1 MLDVL
6 HLQDTQSYDFKQYF
20 GLGLDIGTS
29 NLDDWI
35 VWNKPRGIKFCYM
48 LGVGGG
54 GSGGGSDTTVNDSGG
69 GGGGGSGAQTA
80 ILLPEMFIP
89 DVLYIYAGAGGKG
102 QLNTA
107 GTGINGANTYIAIE
121 RYSTFTANLTLL
133 TANGGTGGGG
143 GGAAS
148 GGAGGA
154 GGAASTVADMPLCRG
169 AFTSIAGQVGGAGGT
184 TGANAPDF
192 NFPTSG
198 LMVTGG
204 SGGGGGA
211 TGGGAGDGGD
221 IIAPTTTLGDTYFGP
236 ILGGIGAQGNNAA
249 TPGGNGYRSS
259 NYIINVGG
267 AGGGGGSSGNNRPGA
282 IGGDGAPGCG
292 GGGTGAGNPSNPTI
306 KGGEGGPGFVIILC
320 W

>member
-20 GLGLDIGTS
+20 GLGLDIGTT
-29 NLDDWI
+29 NLDDWV

-54 GSGGGSDTTVNDSGG
+54 GSGGGSNFTVNNAGG

-102 QLNTA
+102 PLVA
-107 GTGINGANTYIAIE
+107 GAGVNGANTYVAIE

-133 TANGGTGGGG
+133 RANGGLGGGGGVAITGGTGGT
-143 GGAAS
+143 GGAV
-148 GGAGGA
+148 
-154 GGAASTVADMPLCRG
+154 STIEDMPLCRG
-169 AFTSIAGQVGGAGGT
+169 AFTSIAGQS
-184 TGANAPDF
+184 GANGGNTGLVGASIS
-192 NFPTSG
+192 FPTTG

-204 SGGGGGA
+204 AGGGGGA
-211 TGGGAGDGGD
+211 TGGNGSAGGSITAPAGPLGTTYFLTIDGGV
-221 IIAPTTTLGDTYFGP
+221 
-236 ILGGIGAQGNNAA
+236 GAQGNNAA
-249 TPGGNGYRSS
+249 VNGGNGYSAS
-259 NYIINVGG
+259 NYIMNVGG
-267 AGGGGGSSGNNRPGA
+267 AGGGGGSSGNNRAGA
-282 IGGDGAPGCG
+282 IGGDAAPGCG
-292 GGGTGAGNPSNPTI
+292 GGGTGAGNPSNPTV